1 MEDNLQDKEEGRR
14 SRDKMGKGKNMV
26 ESMDKGLDMSGML
39 RGRVEGK
46 LEQDITVLVG
56 PRKALSLGIQE
67 LDK

>member
-14 SRDKMGKGKNMV
+14 SRGKMGKGKNMV

-39 RGRVEGK
+39 QDKVEGK
-46 LEQDITVLVG
+46 LEQDIMVLVG